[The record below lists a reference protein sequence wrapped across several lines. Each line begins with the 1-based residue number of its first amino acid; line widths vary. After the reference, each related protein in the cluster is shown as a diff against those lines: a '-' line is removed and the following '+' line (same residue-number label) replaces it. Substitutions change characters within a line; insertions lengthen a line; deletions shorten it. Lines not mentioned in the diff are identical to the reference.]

1 MRQGFNLRHTRASWP
16 LGDGLSGLALRAWS
30 LFALS
35 GRAVG
40 SEPGELRVD
49 CCCERDER
57 SVCQVAEIFE
67 LAVLKNPGRFIRSR
81 PVTGGEICISAVS
94 LLVKKEIESQ

>member
-1 MRQGFNLRHTRASWP
+1 MRG
-16 LGDGLSGLALRAWS
+16 AWS

-49 CCCERDER
+49 CCCKRDER

-67 LAVLKNPGRFIRSR
+67 LAVLKNPGRFTRFR
-81 PVTGGEICISAVS
+81 PVTRGEICTSAVS